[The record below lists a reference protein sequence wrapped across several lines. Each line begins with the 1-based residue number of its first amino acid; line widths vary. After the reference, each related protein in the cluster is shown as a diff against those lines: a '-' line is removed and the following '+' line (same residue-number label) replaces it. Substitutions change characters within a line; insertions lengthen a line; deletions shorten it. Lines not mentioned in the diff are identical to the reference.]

1 MTSQTG
7 SLLEMVAVLT
17 VLAVVLVEMAKQSI
31 ASKAEPSRHSSGD
44 AAEGQDPGKISPR
57 ADSSTTP
64 DAP

>member
-1 MTSQTG
+1 MASQ
-7 SLLEMVAVLT
+7 SENLLEAIATLV

-31 ASKAEPSRHSSGD
+31 ASRAEPSRHSSGD
-44 AAEGQDPGKISPR
+44 AAEGQDPGTISPR

>member
-1 MTSQTG
+1 MASQSG
-7 SLLEMVAVLT
+7 NLLEAIATLV

-31 ASKAEPSRHSSGD
+31 ASRAEPSRHSSGD